1 MKEDYR
7 KIELIMELRNHGIKD
22 KDVLSAIERIPRDV
36 FVPPSFSDNAYKNQ
50 ALPIECGQTISQP
63 LIVAYMTQ
71 QLNIGKR
78 DKVLEIGTGSGYQ
91 AAILSQLARRVYS
104 IERYRTLLKDAEKR
118 FDKLDLF
125 NITTMVGDGSKGWEQ
140 QAPFDRILL
149 TAAADQ
155 ISPVLLGQLKDSGI
169 MIAPITLPGG
179 EQELIRIVRNGDN
192 YDRQSLIPVKFVPLV
207 EGVAKEL

>member
-1 MKEDYR
+1 MEEDYR
-7 KIELIMELRNHGIKD
+7 KIQLIMELRNQGIKD
-22 KDVLSAIERIPRDV
+22 KDVLSAIERIPRDI

-71 QLNIGKR
+71 QLNVGKR

-140 QAPFDRILL
+140 QAPFDRIIL

-155 ISPVLLGQLKDSGI
+155 ISPALLSQLKDSGI
-169 MIAPITLPGG
+169 MIAPITLPNG
-179 EQELIRIVRNGDN
+179 EQELIRIVRNGDH